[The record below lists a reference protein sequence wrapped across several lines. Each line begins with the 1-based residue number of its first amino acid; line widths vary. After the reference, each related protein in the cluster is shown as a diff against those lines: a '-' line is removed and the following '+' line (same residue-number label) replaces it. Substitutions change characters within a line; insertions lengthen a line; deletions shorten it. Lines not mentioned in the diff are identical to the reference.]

1 MTKVLGSLTFENW
14 YSKNKNLSDKELAE
28 AAWNAAVD
36 AVDDNITYRSPEL
49 DADIWE
55 MFTENH

>member
-1 MTKVLGSLTFENW
+1 MHKFEKW
-14 YSKNKNLSDKELAE
+14 YEKNKDLGDKELAE

-49 DADIWE
+49 DADIWAI
-55 MFTENH
+55 FTENH

>member
-14 YSKNKNLSDKELAE
+14 YSNNKNLSDKELAE